1 MANEAVGIKTGISI
15 KKQTIDEK
23 GEVKK
28 TVFFFPDLGQSVEA
42 ETLTRQGKL
51 PREMLK
57 IANQGNKC

>member
-15 KKQTIDEK
+15 KKQTLDEK

-42 ETLTRQGKL
+42 VDVNEAR
-51 PREMLK
+51 K
-57 IANQGNKC
+57 IAEENVKNSKTGE